1 MLAASARQ
9 PWVCRVLHALEA
21 AGRLVASSS
30 WNASH
35 HPSPRWL
42 ASTGTVCPVRSPCY
56 HRAMIKLVDRLSWRS
71 YQAVSALDWAP
82 IGDGFLPPEGTVAD
96 ALTVPDFEAL
106 EKREP
111 ADARVEYPWDEGR
124 QTDGKPLLLIDFD
137 GVINAF
143 PDDKLLRRGGQTGS
157 WLEKLS
163 VDDPRRQL
171 YSLDNAF
178 LLDHSERVT
187 ITQINRYDECET
199 TTVRIRWAGE
209 LADAIRELQAD
220 CEADVA
226 WLSTWQ
232 PWTDKLERELGF
244 ASLGDETP
252 PLSTVRWYDPVSG
265 ENRAAGKLYSV
276 AAVLQELQA
285 AGQQR
290 PIVWIDDEEADAEA
304 ERWLRSRGLGEA
316 SPLLMIQ
323 PDDRIGVSRSQWKH
337 AVDFM
342 RGASGETNPG
352 IYADRSPHV
361 HLEYH
366 VGW

>member
-1 MLAASARQ
+1 
-9 PWVCRVLHALEA
+9 
-21 AGRLVASSS
+21 
-30 WNASH
+30 
-35 HPSPRWL
+35 
-42 ASTGTVCPVRSPCY
+42 
-56 HRAMIKLVDRLSWRS
+56 MIKLVDRLSWRG
-71 YQAVSALDWAP
+71 YQSVSALDWAP
-82 IGDGFLPPEGTVAD
+82 IGDGFLTPENTAAD

-143 PDDKLLRRGGQTGS
+143 PEDKLLRRGGQTGS

-163 VDDPRRQL
+163 GDDPRRRL

-187 ITQINRYDECET
+187 ITQINRYDECDS

-209 LADAIRELQAD
+209 LADAIRGLEAD

-244 ASLGDETP
+244 SPLGDETP
-252 PLSTVRWYDPVSG
+252 LLSTVRWYDPVSG

-290 PIVWIDDEEADAEA
+290 PIVWIDDEETDAAA

-342 RGASGETNPG
+342 RGASGETGPG
-352 IYADRSPHV
+352 IYADRSPHA

-366 VGW
+366 VGC

>member
-1 MLAASARQ
+1 
-9 PWVCRVLHALEA
+9 
-21 AGRLVASSS
+21 
-30 WNASH
+30 
-35 HPSPRWL
+35 
-42 ASTGTVCPVRSPCY
+42 
-56 HRAMIKLVDRLSWRS
+56 MIKLVDKSSWRG

-82 IGDGFLPPEGTVAD
+82 IGDDFLPPAD
-96 ALTVPDFEAL
+96 TAASALTVPDFEAL
-106 EKREP
+106 EKRELTG
-111 ADARVEYPWDEGR
+111 ACWECPWDEGR

-143 PDDKLLRRGGQTGS
+143 PDEKLLRRGGQTGS

-178 LLDHSERVT
+178 RLDRSERVT
-187 ITQINRYDECET
+187 VTQINMYDECEK

-209 LADAIRELQAD
+209 LAAAIRGLQAD

-244 ASLGDETP
+244 TRLGDEG
-252 PLSTVRWYDPVSG
+252 PLLTTVRWYDPVSG
-265 ENRAAGKLYSV
+265 ENRVAGKLHAV

-290 PIVWIDDEEADAEA
+290 PIVWIDDEETGVEA

-342 RGASGETNPG
+342 RGASGETAPG
-352 IYADRSPHV
+352 IYADRTP
-361 HLEYH
+361 H

>member
-1 MLAASARQ
+1 
-9 PWVCRVLHALEA
+9 
-21 AGRLVASSS
+21 
-30 WNASH
+30 
-35 HPSPRWL
+35 
-42 ASTGTVCPVRSPCY
+42 
-56 HRAMIKLVDRLSWRS
+56 MIKLVDRSSWRG

-82 IGDGFLPPEGTVAD
+82 IGDGFLPPAD
-96 ALTVPDFEAL
+96 TAASTLTVPDFEAL

-111 ADARVEYPWDEGR
+111 AGARGEYPWDEGR

-157 WLEKLS
+157 WLGKLRG
-163 VDDPRRQL
+163 DDPRRQL

-178 LLDHSERVT
+178 LLDRSERVT
-187 ITQINRYDECET
+187 VTQINRYDECET
-199 TTVRIRWAGE
+199 ATVRIRWAGE
-209 LADAIRELQAD
+209 LAGAVRRLQAD

-232 PWTDKLERELGF
+232 PWTDRLERKLGF
-244 ASLGDETP
+244 TRSGDDAP
-252 PLSTVRWYDPVSG
+252 LLSTVRWYDPVSG
-265 ENRAAGKLYSV
+265 ENRAAGKRLAV

-285 AGQQR
+285 TSQQR

-342 RGASGETNPG
+342 RGASGETAPG

-361 HLEYH
+361 RLENH
-366 VGW
+366 VGY